1 MDQALSEAFDRIGA
15 DGEDPD
21 ALIEA
26 VCDAVADASNE
37 APVDTPDGGPTRVVL
52 DLAAVPGLSGFSAES
67 VALLISALGS
77 GYLSIIA
84 RRPVH
89 LIPGEPTAV
98 SL

>member
-1 MDQALSEAFDRIGA
+1 MDPAVRAAFDRIGA
-15 DGEDPD
+15 CGEDPD

-26 VCDAVADASNE
+26 VCDAVTDASLE
-37 APVDTPDGGPTRVVL
+37 APVDTPDGGPTRVFL
-52 DLAAVPGLSGFSAES
+52 DLATAPGMSGFSPDS
-67 VALLISALGS
+67 VALLVGALGTD
-77 GYLSIIA
+77 YLSTIA

>member
-1 MDQALSEAFDRIGA
+1 MDPAVSEAFDRIRA
-15 DGEDPD
+15 AGEDPD

-37 APVDTPDGGPTRVVL
+37 APVDTPDGGPTRVFL
-52 DLAAVPGLSGFSAES
+52 DLAAVPGLSGFSSET
-67 VALLISALGS
+67 VAILVGALGS
-77 GYLSIIA
+77 GYLSVIA

-89 LIPGEPTAV
+89 LIPGDPTAV